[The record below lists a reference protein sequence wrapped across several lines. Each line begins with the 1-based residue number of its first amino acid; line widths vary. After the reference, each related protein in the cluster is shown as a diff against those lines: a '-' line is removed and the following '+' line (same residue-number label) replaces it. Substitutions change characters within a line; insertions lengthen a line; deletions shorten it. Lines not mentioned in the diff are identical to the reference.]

1 MDDDDVGLASQTAKP
16 IYFNGN
22 ENELEGL
29 ANRADWIQKL
39 VPNKL
44 ITEIEQDIQDTKP
57 LLFMPIDVVESNENQ
72 YIGNKSTKI
81 YKLNLYGILETGQK
95 VQVVLD
101 GIEVYFDIRVPI
113 GSTHEDNAK
122 YVKKLM
128 TVGNVNYILVEHIKR
143 KPFKGFCKEPVD
155 WNRIYFNNLSDRN
168 NALKI
173 LVDKFETASNDGKTK
188 DYFRLVTRNFQIPLT
203 DWTYISDYDT
213 YNGGM
218 HPNGM
223 HKERY
228 QPKSSGVEYIFRI
241 NVKNIKAVVNS
252 MDTQENQTLQQQNAK
267 QIDKDRTV
275 IMGWDTETYNDNGSR
290 DVPKPDLPES
300 HLFVISMTFH
310 FKDDPKPFYTVSIT
324 DIETEVDDR
333 WKTIVCLDNTSNS
346 IDTSRESIRVREINM
361 IKAFSLIIKK
371 MQPDIITGFNCMG
384 YDWPF
389 IINKSVEYN
398 IIGEIVNNMSTTPFY
413 KIDNVGSTKYNICTE
428 KVKICAGTEETCK
441 FIKTP
446 GYIPIDSMVVFKKLM
461 PKASSKKLKFFLDIC
476 GIKPKADMPYDR
488 MDNIYKTRD
497 IAGMREVIH
506 YCIIDS
512 MRCPQLLI
520 KKNIIGDKRELSAL
534 AFTSFYDA
542 IFRADGHKIRNMAGA
557 YANMK
562 NLLINLIGESDTS
575 SAKYEGAFVFQPK
588 KGTYPNVEDPT
599 FIAME
604 AMRVEIA
611 EYIATYELKKTNG
624 VVNNENK
631 IRNIEEINAILPPDI
646 QVKVNKIITSIKFG
660 RPVTGLDYSSLYPSI
675 IMTYNL
681 SPDMFVELE
690 EDAHRLEME
699 GYQMHHS
706 QIDFAG
712 KVVHGW
718 FVRHKNDE
726 SKYGL
731 LVEILVRLFN
741 KRVILKHEMHYYGK
755 LIENMEIVYGNAE
768 KNKISLIDSVNIELT
783 EQEQKVSKLDPIK
796 HKYAIT
802 DITNNIKYLQ
812 QCKSSE
818 EFELIYQATRRM
830 HINIDSK
837 QKALKVYM
845 NTFYGEIGNKTSALY
860 LLQLA
865 AGVTSM
871 GQYNL
876 KYVSQYVL
884 LKKFNIIYG
893 DTDSLYVE
901 CGNDKFR
908 DSDYKYITNQIDYES
923 YLTELVQI
931 TMDEL
936 SILKKEVNLYLE
948 QDNGTKFLNMAYE
961 EVLCP
966 VSFVGKKKY
975 YGIAHENVI
984 NFRPKKLFIKGIE
997 SIKQGNSKFLVKFSD
1012 ESMWRLMRITNR
1024 VGMKTIIEEALKVQ
1038 VDTCKEKDLSEYI
1051 KSAVWKPDKQNISV
1065 QNFVKRMRVKMA
1077 IEDLYNTKLIEN
1089 GKPPNE
1095 RIYRIP
1101 DVYERF
1107 NYIITMCDKEF
1118 DMQGKVIKTTVG
1130 DKMEYDTVVRT
1141 KNLQIDYSYYLE
1153 KQLITPAARFI
1164 SYYSDFY
1171 PKGIFNNT
1179 AEQLKKLEECEVN
1192 NAKKY
1197 LLNYIHQLQGYDK
1210 KGRTQRGLAYKR
1222 VWKTVSQE
1230 CYNSLSNKLGKSINM
1245 LNGEYVDWTIFMDET
1260 SNYDAVL
1267 KLYMGCVDTYI
1278 NTYIANNKSIF
1289 NDYFINLLKQYGL
1302 TDKGDPIPDVCG
1314 IDLYKLHQ
1322 KYKLNKKD
1330 MGIYYKLNMQ
1340 YDKQLKLLG
1349 TGVYELLP
1357 ELDIIANKYNYSLE
1371 LLIEQGRT
1379 NITNSIEISNMI
1391 TESDKLV
1398 LDKLSNLWDQI
1409 IILHKLQYMNVYVDR
1424 TIEQLKNTR
1433 LKYQPS
1439 IEKVDIY
1446 KNIYND
1452 AKILKISASQPSE
1465 FVL

>member
-1 MDDDDVGLASQTAKP
+1 MDDDDVGIASQTAKP

-22 ENELEGL
+22 ENELDGL
-29 ANRADWIQKL
+29 PNRADLLRKL
-39 VPNKL
+39 VPDKL
-44 ITEIEQDIQDTKP
+44 IKEIEQDIHDYKP

-95 VQVVLD
+95 VHVILD
-101 GIEVYFDIRVPI
+101 GIEVYFDVRVPT
-113 GSTHEDNAK
+113 GSTPEDNAK
-122 YVKKLM
+122 SIKKLM
-128 TVGNVNYILVEHIKR
+128 MVGNADYILVEHIKR

-155 WNRIYFNNLSDRN
+155 WNRIYFHSLYERN
-168 NALKI
+168 NALNI
-173 LVDKFETASNDGKTK
+173 LIDKFETASNDGKTR

-218 HPNGM
+218 HPDGM

-228 QPKSSGVEYIFRI
+228 QPKSPGVEYIFRI

-252 MDTQENQTLQQQNAK
+252 MDTQSNQELQQQNAK

-275 IMGWDTETYNDNGSR
+275 VMGWDTETYNDNGSR

-324 DIETEVDDR
+324 DVETAVDDR
-333 WKTIVCLDNTSNS
+333 WKTIVCLDNIANRV
-346 IDTSRESIRVREINM
+346 DTSRESIRVREINM
-361 IKAFSLIIKK
+361 LKAFSLIIKM

-389 IINKSVEYN
+389 IINKSIEYE
-398 IIGEIVNNMSTTPFY
+398 IIGEVVNNISTTPFY
-413 KIDNVGSTKYNICTE
+413 KIDNVGSARNNVCTE
-428 KVKICAGTEETCK
+428 KVKISAGNEETCR

-446 GYIPIDSMVVFKKLM
+446 GYVPIDSMIIFKKLM
-461 PKASSKKLKFFLDIC
+461 PKASSKKLKFFLDVC
-476 GIKPKADMPYDR
+476 GINPKADMPYDR

-562 NLLINLIGESDTS
+562 NLLINLIGESDTN

-604 AMRVEIA
+604 AMRLEID
-611 EYIATYELKKTNG
+611 EL
-624 VVNNENK
+624 NK
-631 IRNIEEINAILPPDI
+631 IRNINAILPSDI
-646 QVKVNKIITSIKFG
+646 QEKVDKIIKSIKFG

-681 SPDMFVELE
+681 SPDMFIELE
-690 EDAHRLEME
+690 EDANKLEDE
-699 GYQMHHS
+699 GYKIHHS

-718 FVRHKNDE
+718 FVRHNNDE

-768 KNKISLIDSVNIELT
+768 KNKISLIDSVYAELA
-783 EQEQKVSKLDPIK
+783 EQENALAKLDSVK
-796 HKYAIT
+796 HKYMIT
-802 DITNNIKYLQ
+802 DIKNNITYLQ
-812 QCKSSE
+812 QCKTNE
-818 EFELIYQATRRM
+818 EFELTYQTTRRM

-876 KYVSQYVL
+876 KYVSEYVL
-884 LKKFNIIYG
+884 DKKFNIIYG

-901 CGNDKFR
+901 CNNDKFK
-908 DSDYKYITNQIDYES
+908 DSDYKYIMNQIDYET
-923 YLTELVQI
+923 YLTEMVQI

-936 SILKKEVNLYLE
+936 SLLKKDVNLYLE

-1012 ESMWRLMRITNR
+1012 EAMWRLMRFTNR
-1024 VGMKTIIEEALKVQ
+1024 VGMKTIIEESLKVQ
-1038 VDTCKEKDLSEYI
+1038 VETCRQKDISEYI
-1051 KSAVWKPDKQNISV
+1051 KSAVWKPDKQNKSV
-1065 QNFVKRMRVKMA
+1065 QNFVKRMKVKMA
-1077 IEDLYNTKLIEN
+1077 IEDLYNNKLIED
-1089 GKPPNE
+1089 GKLPNE
-1095 RIYRIP
+1095 RLYRIP

-1107 NYIITMCDKEF
+1107 NFVVTANDKEF
-1118 DMQGKVIKTTVG
+1118 DMQGKVIKMGVS
-1130 DKMEYDTVVRT
+1130 DNMEYDTVVRA
-1141 KNLQIDYSYYLE
+1141 KNLPIDYSYYLE
-1153 KQLITPAARFI
+1153 KQLCTPAARFI
-1164 SYYSDFY
+1164 SYYSDFI
-1171 PKGIFNNT
+1171 PKGISTARGSIQQT
-1179 AEQLKKLEECEVN
+1179 AEQLKKLEEIEVN

-1197 LLNYIHQLQGYDK
+1197 LLNYIRQLQGYDK
-1210 KGRTQRGLAYKR
+1210 AGRQQRGLAYKR

-1230 CYNSLSNKLGKSINM
+1230 CYNALSTKLGKSVDM
-1245 LNGEYVDWTIFMDET
+1245 LNGEYVDWTVFMDET
-1260 SNYDAVL
+1260 ANYDAVL
-1267 KLYMGCVDTYI
+1267 ESYMGCVDIYI
-1278 NTYIANNKSIF
+1278 NTYVANNKPILA
-1289 NDYFINLLKQYGL
+1289 DYFNNLLKQYGL
-1302 TDKGDPIPDVCG
+1302 TDKGDPIMETSLTCKMD
-1314 IDLYKLHQ
+1314 IYKLHQ
-1322 KYKLNKKD
+1322 KYKLNKKC
-1330 MGIYYKLNMQ
+1330 MGIYYKLNLR
-1340 YDKQLKLLG
+1340 YDRQLKLLKKD
-1349 TGVYELLP
+1349 VYKLLP

-1371 LLIEQGRT
+1371 LLVEKGRT
-1379 NITNSIEISNMI
+1379 SEYSCNIEIINFI
-1391 TESDKLV
+1391 TYEDELTLNKLHG
-1398 LDKLSNLWDQI
+1398 LWNQI
-1409 IILHKLQYMNVYVDR
+1409 TILRKLQYINIYVDR
-1424 TIEQLKNTR
+1424 AIEQLKNKR
-1433 LKYQPS
+1433 LKHQPI
-1439 IEKVDIY
+1439 IEKADIY
-1446 KNIYND
+1446 ENIYND
-1452 AKILKISASQPSE
+1452 STKLEISSIKSNE
-1465 FVL
+1465 FAL

>member
-1 MDDDDVGLASQTAKP
+1 MDDDDVGIASQTAKP

-22 ENELEGL
+22 EQELIGFP
-29 ANRADWIQKL
+29 NRADLLRKL
-39 VPNKL
+39 VPDKL
-44 ITEIEQDIQDTKP
+44 MTEIEQDIRDYKP

-81 YKLNLYGILETGQK
+81 YKINLYGILETGQK
-95 VQVVLD
+95 VHVILD
-101 GIEVYFDIRVPI
+101 GIEVYFDVRVPN
-113 GSTHEDNAK
+113 GSTPEDNAK
-122 YVKKLM
+122 SIKKLM
-128 TVGNVNYILVEHIKR
+128 MVGNANYILVEHIKR

-155 WNRIYFNNLSDRN
+155 WNRVYFHSLYERN

-203 DWTYISDYDT
+203 DWTYISDYDI

-228 QPKSSGVEYIFRI
+228 QPKSPGVEYIFRI

-267 QIDKDRTV
+267 QIDKDRTI

-333 WKTIVCLDNTSNS
+333 WKTIVCLGDDNSM
-346 IDTSRESIRVREINM
+346 SRESIRVREINM
-361 IKAFSLIIKK
+361 IKAFSLIIKM

-389 IINKSVEYN
+389 IINKSIEYE

-413 KIDNVGSTKYNICTE
+413 KIDNAGSTKNNICTE
-428 KVKICAGTEETCK
+428 RVKISAGNEETCK

-446 GYIPIDSMVVFKKLM
+446 GYIPIDSMIIFKKLM
-461 PKASSKKLKFFLDIC
+461 PKASSKKLKFFLDVC
-476 GIKPKADMPYDR
+476 GINPKADMPYDR

-497 IAGMREVIH
+497 IVGMREVIH

-534 AFTSFYDA
+534 AFTSLYDA

-575 SAKYEGAFVFQPK
+575 NVKYEGAFVFRPK

-604 AMRVEIA
+604 AMRVEIN
-611 EYIATYELKKTNG
+611 EYKL
-624 VVNNENK
+624 
-631 IRNIEEINAILPPDI
+631 RNIEDIIPPDI
-646 QVKVNKIITSIKFG
+646 QEKVNKIISSIKFG

-690 EDAHRLEME
+690 EDANKLEAD
-699 GYQMHHS
+699 GYQIHHS
-706 QIDFAG
+706 QIYFAG

-768 KNKISLIDSVNIELT
+768 KNKISLIDSVNIELA

-802 DITNNIKYLQ
+802 DINNNIKYLQ
-812 QCKSSE
+812 QCKSNE
-818 EFELIYQATRRM
+818 EFELTYQATRRM

-876 KYVSQYVL
+876 KYVSEYVL
-884 LKKFNIIYG
+884 NKKFNIIYG

-901 CGNDKFR
+901 CGNDKFK
-908 DSDYKYITNQIDYES
+908 DSDYKYITNQIDYET

-936 SILKKEVNLYLE
+936 SILKKEVNIYLE
-948 QDNGTKFLNMAYE
+948 QDNGTTFLNMAYE

-1012 ESMWRLMRITNR
+1012 EAMWRLMRFTNR
-1024 VGMKTIIEEALKVQ
+1024 VGMKTIIEESLKVQ
-1038 VDTCKEKDLSEYI
+1038 VETCRQKDISEYI
-1051 KSAVWKPDKQNISV
+1051 KSAIWKPDKQNKSV
-1065 QNFVKRMRVKMA
+1065 QNFVKRMKVKMA
-1077 IEDLYNTKLIEN
+1077 IEELYNKKLIED

-1095 RIYRIP
+1095 RLYRIP

-1107 NYIITMCDKEF
+1107 NFIITANDKEF
-1118 DMQGKVIKTTVG
+1118 DMQGKVIKMGVS
-1130 DKMEYDTVVRT
+1130 DNMEYDTVVRA
-1141 KNLQIDYSYYLE
+1141 KNLPIDYSYYLE
-1153 KQLITPAARFI
+1153 KQLCTPAARFI
-1164 SYYSDFY
+1164 SYYSDFI
-1171 PKGIFNNT
+1171 PKGIFNNSV
-1179 AEQLKKLEECEVN
+1179 EQQKKLEECEVN

-1197 LLNYIHQLQGYDK
+1197 LLNYIRQLQGYDK
-1210 KGRTQRGLAYKR
+1210 TGRQQRGLAYKR
-1222 VWKTVSQE
+1222 IWKTVSHE
-1230 CYNSLSNKLGKSINM
+1230 CYNALSTKLGKSVDM

-1260 SNYDAVL
+1260 ANYDAVL
-1267 KLYMGCVDTYI
+1267 ESYMMCIDTYI

-1289 NDYFINLLKQYGL
+1289 VDYFTNLLKQYGL
-1302 TDKGDPIPDVCG
+1302 TDKGDPIPDMCG
-1314 IDLYKLHQ
+1314 IDLYKLHL
-1322 KYKLNKKD
+1322 KYKLNKKE
-1330 MGIYYKLNMQ
+1330 MGIYYKLNLR
-1340 YDKQLKLLG
+1340 YDKQLKLLK
-1349 TGVYELLP
+1349 TEVYNLLP

-1379 NITNSIEISNMI
+1379 NTTSDRVDISNII
-1391 TESDKLV
+1391 TESDKIA

-1409 IILHKLQYMNVYVDR
+1409 TILRKLQYTNIYVEQ

-1433 LKYQPS
+1433 LKYQPI
-1439 IEKVDIY
+1439 IEKSDIY
-1446 KNIYND
+1446 ENIYND
-1452 AKILKISASQPSE
+1452 AKKLETLEVQYNE
-1465 FVL
+1465 FML

>member
-16 IYFNGN
+16 IYFNGY
-22 ENELEGL
+22 EQELIGFP
-29 ANRADWIQKL
+29 NRADWIRKL

-44 ITEIEQDIQDTKP
+44 MIDIEQDIHDYKP
-57 LLFMPIDVVESNENQ
+57 LLFMPIDVVETNENQ
-72 YIGNKSTKI
+72 YIGNKSIKI

-101 GIEVYFDIRVPI
+101 GIEVYFDVRVPN
-113 GSTHEDNAK
+113 GSTPEDNAK
-122 YVKKLM
+122 SVKKLM
-128 TVGNVNYILVEHIKR
+128 TVGNANYILVEHIKR

-173 LVDKFETASNDGKTK
+173 LVDRFETASNDGKTK

-203 DWTYISDYDT
+203 DWTYISDYNT

-228 QPKSSGVEYIFRI
+228 QPKSLGVEYIFRI

-252 MDTQENQTLQQQNAK
+252 MDTQENQELQQQNAK
-267 QIDKDRTV
+267 PIDKDRTI

-333 WKTIVCLDNTSNS
+333 WKTIVCVDNINS
-346 IDTSRESIRVREINM
+346 MSRESIRVREINM
-361 IKAFSLIIKK
+361 IKAFSLIIKM

-389 IINKSVEYN
+389 IINKSIEYE

-446 GYIPIDSMVVFKKLM
+446 GYIPIDSMVIFKKLM
-461 PKASSKKLKFFLDIC
+461 PKASSKKLKFFLDVC
-476 GIKPKADMPYDR
+476 GINPKADMPYDR

-497 IAGMREVIH
+497 VVGMREVIH

-575 SAKYEGAFVFQPK
+575 NIKYEGAFVFRPK

-599 FIAME
+599 FISME
-604 AMRVEIA
+604 AMRVEID
-611 EYIATYELKKTNG
+611 EYKNING
-624 VVNNENK
+624 TT
-631 IRNIEEINAILPPDI
+631 LPPDI
-646 QVKVNKIITSIKFG
+646 QTKVNKIITSIKFG

-690 EDAHRLEME
+690 EDAKKLETE
-699 GYQMHHS
+699 GYQIHHS

-718 FVRHKNDE
+718 FVRHNNDE

-768 KNKISLIDSVNIELT
+768 KNKISLIDSVNTELA

-802 DITNNIKYLQ
+802 DINNNIKYLQ
-812 QCKSSE
+812 LCKSNE
-818 EFELIYQATRRM
+818 EFELTYQATRRM

-876 KYVSQYVL
+876 KYVSEYVL
-884 LKKFNIIYG
+884 AKNFNIIYG

-901 CGNDKFR
+901 CGNDKFK
-908 DSDYKYITNQIDYES
+908 DSDYKYITSQIDYET

-936 SILKKEVNLYLE
+936 SILKNEVNLYLE
-948 QDNGTKFLNMAYE
+948 QDNGTTFLNMAYE

-966 VSFVGKKKY
+966 VAFVGKKKY
-975 YGIAHENVI
+975 YGIPHENVI

-1012 ESMWRLMRITNR
+1012 EAMWRLMRITNR
-1024 VGMKTIIEEALKVQ
+1024 VGMKTIIEESLKVQ
-1038 VDTCKEKDLSEYI
+1038 VETCRQKDISEYI
-1051 KSAVWKPDKQNISV
+1051 KSAVWKPDKQNKSV
-1065 QNFVKRMRVKMA
+1065 QNFVKRMKVKMA
-1077 IEDLYNTKLIEN
+1077 IEDLYNKKLIED

-1095 RIYRIP
+1095 RLYRIP

-1107 NYIITMCDKEF
+1107 NFIITANDKEF
-1118 DMQGKVIKTTVG
+1118 DIQGKVIKMGVS
-1130 DKMEYDTVVRT
+1130 DNMEYDTVVRA
-1141 KNLQIDYSYYLE
+1141 KNLPIDYSYYLE
-1153 KQLITPAARFI
+1153 KQLCTPAARFI
-1164 SYYSDFY
+1164 SYYSDFV
-1171 PKGIFNNT
+1171 PKGIFNNSV
-1179 AEQLKKLEECEVN
+1179 EQQKKLEECEVN

-1197 LLNYIHQLQGYDK
+1197 LLNYIRQLQGYDK
-1210 KGRTQRGLAYKR
+1210 TGRQQRGLAYKR
-1222 VWKTVSQE
+1222 IWKTVSHE
-1230 CYNSLSNKLGKSINM
+1230 CYNSLSTKLGKSVDM
-1245 LNGEYVDWTIFMDET
+1245 LNGEYVDWTVFMDET
-1260 SNYDAVL
+1260 ANYDAVL
-1267 KLYMGCVDTYI
+1267 ELYMGCVDMYIKTYVS
-1278 NTYIANNKSIF
+1278 NNKSIF
-1289 NDYFINLLKQYGL
+1289 VDYFNNLLKQYGL
-1302 TDKGDPIPDVCG
+1302 TDKGDPIQDMG
-1314 IDLYKLHQ
+1314 GMDLYKLHL

-1330 MGIYYKLNMQ
+1330 MGIYYKLNLR
-1340 YDKQLKLLG
+1340 YDKQLKLLK
-1349 TGVYELLP
+1349 TEVYNLLP

-1379 NITNSIEISNMI
+1379 NTTSERVDISNII
-1391 TESDKLV
+1391 TESDKIA

-1409 IILHKLQYMNVYVDR
+1409 TILRKLQYTNIYVEQ

-1433 LKYQPS
+1433 LKYQPV
-1439 IEKVDIY
+1439 IEKSDIY
-1446 KNIYND
+1446 ENIYND
-1452 AKILKISASQPSE
+1452 AKKLEILEVQYNE
-1465 FVL
+1465 FML